1 MFRRAAY
8 TTVLFALVMTA
19 VAIVHAQD
27 STSRPQPIKTETVEI
42 AKKLPT
48 PVTATSSPAA
58 QLELVAPASRAVSD
72 ETDEETN
79 APPPLKDPPRSTI
92 RPERRSITSE
102 RADTTGRQQI
112 SESQRTT
119 RRGVRSA
126 ERPLPGDSEETAD
139 DSEGREFPQRLGS
152 QRVELAPIPERTVKD
167 RQSSRR
173 SSRRARSRTGSP
185 QAKPRNGT
193 PSLRNSVPREFRKKE
208 QPQPISTDRPIQ
220 LSNPAKRV
228 TEPVN
233 SLFVGRTPDI
243 QVVAM
248 GPKSIIVGKPAT
260 FEIRVKNP
268 STGSVG
274 RFDGMA
280 HDVVLRMNVPDAINI
295 RASETSD
302 GSVSTQARPDGGQE
316 VVWEIEELAAGR
328 EESLRLILL
337 PRSAV
342 VFDFAVDW
350 SQRPQNSTAA
360 IEVQVPRLEMAISG
374 PADVNFGETRVYAIE
389 ISNPGSG
396 PAEGVEIRLGPGS
409 ANQEPK
415 TLGTLA
421 AGARQKLEVEM
432 TARDAGVMEI
442 SATATA
448 AGGLEVV
455 SRKQV
460 KVRRAELEVEATGPK
475 LKFAGTA
482 ATYRISVSNA
492 GNAVARSVVA
502 TALLPKR
509 AEYLGGIATAEA
521 ATERVRWTIGELL
534 PGAQRTFEMRC
545 QLIAEGSHPLSIR
558 IEDAN
563 ELTATHAFTTR
574 VEAVADLKLVLND
587 PQGPE
592 PVGDDVKYE
601 IQVVNRGSKEAT
613 NVQVRAYF
621 SEGIEPTRVA
631 GHPGEVVAEEG
642 EVRFQPIRSIGP
654 GQTVTLT
661 VTARAFEAG
670 NLRFRVEL
678 EADDPDTRLVGEE
691 STRFFGDE

>member
-1 MFRRAAY
+1 MSRRVAY
-8 TTVLFALVMTA
+8 TTVLFALVVTA
-19 VAIVHAQD
+19 VAFVHAQD

-42 AKKLPT
+42 ARKIP
-48 PVTATSSPAA
+48 APAA
-58 QLELVAPASRAVSD
+58 DRLELVAPATGTVAD
-72 ETDEETN
+72 DTDQES
-79 APPPLKDPPRSTI
+79 AGPPPLKDPPRATG
-92 RPERRSITSE
+92 RQERRSITSE
-102 RADTTGRQQI
+102 PAATSDRRQ
-112 SESQRTT
+112 ESQSRGAT
-119 RRGVRSA
+119 RRSVRSDDRPVVSDA
-126 ERPLPGDSEETAD
+126 EKSADATEE
-139 DSEGREFPQRLGS
+139 REFPQRLGS
-152 QRVELAPIPERTVKD
+152 QPVDLEPIPGRAGNG

-173 SSRRARSRTGSP
+173 SSRRVRSRAGQLRSGQLRSTP
-185 QAKPRNGT
+185 PRAA
-193 PSLRNSVPREFRKKE
+193 PSLRSAAPREFRKKE
-208 QPQPISTDRPIQ
+208 QPQPISTERAIQ
-220 LSNPAKRV
+220 LSNPAKR
-228 TEPVN
+228 TNNPVN

-280 HDVVLRMNVPDAINI
+280 HDVVLRMDIPDAIEI

-302 GSVSTQARPDGGQE
+302 GSVGTQTHPEEGQE
-316 VVWEIEELAAGR
+316 VVWELNELAAGR

-337 PRSAV
+337 PRAAV

-350 SQRPQNSTAA
+350 SQRPQNSTTA

-396 PAEGVEIRLGPGS
+396 PAEGVEIRLGPGA

-415 TLGTLA
+415 TIGTLA
-421 AGARQKLEVEM
+421 AGARRKLEVEM

-448 AGGLEVV
+448 VGGLEAV

-460 KVRRAELEVEATGPK
+460 KVRRADLQVETTGPK

-482 ATYRISVSNA
+482 AIYRIRVSNT
-492 GNAVARSVVA
+492 GNAVARSVLA
-502 TALLPKR
+502 TAILPKR
-509 AEYLGGIATAEA
+509 AEYLGGIATAEV
-521 ATERVRWTIGELL
+521 ATERVRWTIGELQ

-545 QLIAEGSHPLSIR
+545 QLVAEGAHPLSIR
-558 IEDAN
+558 VEDAN

-592 PVGDDVKYE
+592 PVGEDVQYE
-601 IQVVNRGSKEAT
+601 IKVVNRGTKAAT
-613 NVQVRAYF
+613 NVQVRAFF

-631 GHPGEVVAEEG
+631 GHPAELLAEEG
-642 EVRFQPIRSIGP
+642 EVRFQTIPSVGP
-654 GQTVTLT
+654 GQTMTLT
-661 VTARAFEAG
+661 VRARAFEPG

-678 EADDPDTRLVGEE
+678 EAEDPDTRLVGEE
-691 STRFFGDE
+691 STRFFGDN

>member
-1 MFRRAAY
+1 MSRRVAY
-8 TTVLFALVMTA
+8 TTSLFALVVTA
-19 VAIVHAQD
+19 VAFVHAQD

-42 AKKLPT
+42 ARKVSAPEVKGL
-48 PVTATSSPAA
+48 
-58 QLELVAPASRAVSD
+58 QLVAPATTTVAD
-72 ETDEETN
+72 DADEES
-79 APPPLKDPPRSTI
+79 AGPPPLKDPPRAA
-92 RPERRSITSE
+92 RRQERRSITSE
-102 RADTTGRQQI
+102 PADRSDRRQ
-112 SESQRTT
+112 ESASRVVT
-119 RRGVRSA
+119 RRSVRSDD
-126 ERPLPGDSEETAD
+126 RSVAD
-139 DSEGREFPQRLGS
+139 DSEKSTDVSEEREFPQRLGS
-152 QRVELAPIPERTVKD
+152 QPVDLEPIPTRAD
-167 RQSSRR
+167 INRQSSRR
-173 SSRRARSRTGSP
+173 SSRRVRSRTGQLRP
-185 QAKPRNGT
+185 TPPRTT
-193 PSLRNSVPREFRKKE
+193 PSLRSTAPREFRKKE
-208 QPQPISTDRPIQ
+208 QPQPISTGRAIQ
-220 LSNPAKRV
+220 LSNPAKR
-228 TEPVN
+228 TNAPAN

-268 STGSVG
+268 SARSVG
-274 RFDGMA
+274 RFDGVA
-280 HDVVLRMNVPDAINI
+280 HDVVLRMDIPDAIDI

-302 GSVSTQARPDGGQE
+302 GSVGTQSHPEGGQE
-316 VVWEIEELAAGR
+316 VVWELTELAAGQ

-337 PRSAV
+337 PQAAV

-350 SQRPQNSTAA
+350 SQRPQNSTTA
-360 IEVQVPRLEMAISG
+360 IEVQVPRLEMVISG

-396 PAEGVEIRLGPGS
+396 PAEDVEISLGPGA
-409 ANQEPK
+409 ANQEAK

-421 AGARQKLEVEM
+421 AGARRKLEVEM
-432 TARDAGVMEI
+432 TARDTGVMEI

-448 AGGLEVV
+448 VGGLEVV

-460 KVRRAELEVEATGPK
+460 KVRRADLQVETTGPK

-482 ATYRISVSNA
+482 ATYRVSVSNT

-502 TALLPKR
+502 TAILPKR

-521 ATERVRWTIGELL
+521 ATERVRWTIGELQ

-545 QLIAEGSHPLSIR
+545 QLVAEGAHPLSIR
-558 IEDAN
+558 VEDAN

-592 PVGDDVKYE
+592 PVGDDVQYE
-601 IQVVNRGSKEAT
+601 IKVMNRGTKAAT

-621 SEGIEPTRVA
+621 SEGIEPTSVA
-631 GHPGEVVAEEG
+631 GHPGELITEEG
-642 EVRFQPIRSIGP
+642 EVRFQLIPSVGP

-661 VTARAFEAG
+661 VRARAFEAG

-678 EADDPDTRLVGEE
+678 EAEDPDTRLVGEE
-691 STRFFGDE
+691 STRFFGDN